1 MAWQKKVQFVTLTQ
15 GIQKLEK
22 FCAYQERS
30 QKQVH
35 EKCRSLGLTES
46 ETGEVMIHLLQN
58 DFFSESRFAHAYVKG
73 KSKIKTW
80 GSEKIRQGLKQAG
93 VSDALIREALS
104 QLQDVDTQLH
114 LEKWAA
120 KKLKVMKFSEDSIA
134 QILSGDLELSYEDK
148 QKVKQ
153 FLFGKG
159 YSVEAQLAMLGFLK
173 NWTLRVGFY

>member
-58 DFFSESRFAHAYVKG
+58 SLLESYRNFEW
-73 KSKIKTW
+73 I
-80 GSEKIRQGLKQAG
+80 
-93 VSDALIREALS
+93 
-104 QLQDVDTQLH
+104 
-114 LEKWAA
+114 
-120 KKLKVMKFSEDSIA
+120 
-134 QILSGDLELSYEDK
+134 
-148 QKVKQ
+148 
-153 FLFGKG
+153 
-159 YSVEAQLAMLGFLK
+159 VEG
-173 NWTLRVGFY
+173 TL